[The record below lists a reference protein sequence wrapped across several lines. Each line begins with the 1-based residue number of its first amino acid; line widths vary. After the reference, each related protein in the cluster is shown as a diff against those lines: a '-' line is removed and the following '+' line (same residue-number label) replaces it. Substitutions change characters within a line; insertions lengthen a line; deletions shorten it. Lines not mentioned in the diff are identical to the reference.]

1 MPQRRAFTLIE
12 AITAI
17 VILGTA
23 MPAMLMALGQAHRD
37 RISPAMASQARWIA
51 IEKLEDVIAD
61 RSSPSR
67 GWDYIDGANYPDEAS
82 ITDSPGYTRE
92 VDIAETSADLQSV
105 GTGYK
110 TVSVTVEWTHSDG
123 QTHTVVL
130 ATVMTELP
138 S

>member
-23 MPAMLMALGQAHRD
+23 MPAMLIALGQAHRD

-51 IEKLEDVIAD
+51 MEKLEDVIAD
-61 RSSPSR
+61 RSSLSR
-67 GWDYIDGANYPDEAS
+67 GWDYIDETNYPNEAS
-82 ITDSPGYTRE
+82 IMGSPGYSRE
-92 VDIAETSADLQSV
+92 VDIAETAADLQTV

-130 ATVMTELP
+130 ATVMTEIP